1 MNNERLAQADPE
13 IAAIIDSELSRQ
25 RSTLELIASENIF
38 RNHDAEQQLSCMAEG
53 LSSHAR
59 LPNEARKHTAFQ
71 DGLRAVSTE
80 SISFNAACIH

>member
-1 MNNERLAQADPE
+1 MDEILLQDPE
-13 IAAIIDSELSRQ
+13 LARAIALESDRQ
-25 RSTLELIASENIF
+25 MSKLELIASENIF